1 MIEQLNKAAS
11 ERGQVG
17 CIESPIDGRTHFSK
31 VSHKLIPNF
40 RLENDQIVGE
50 IEIIDS
56 EAGRQLKSLITNDDP
71 IGIAI
76 RSMGS
81 VDEQGSINIKD
92 VYATTVDIAPLS
104 DTSLTSRPLKFTYKD
119 NATDIVAEFRE
130 ALTLFGIEVVDITPN
145 DVDYVEYRIKRK

>member
-1 MIEQLNKAAS
+1 MVEQLNKSAS
-11 ERGQVG
+11 DRELVG
-17 CIESPIDGRTHFSK
+17 CIETPSDGRTYFSK

-71 IGIAI
+71 IGITI
-76 RSMGS
+76 RSIGS
-81 VDEQGSINIKD
+81 VNEQGLVSITDIH
-92 VYATTVDIAPLS
+92 TTTADIAPLS
-104 DTSLTSRPLKFTYKD
+104 DPLIGRPLKFTGKD
-119 NATDIVAEFRE
+119 NAIDVVSEFTR
-130 ALTLFGIEVVDITPN
+130 ALTAFGIEVVDITPN